1 MRAPEFWEKDG
12 VLGRALAPLGALYAL
27 AGRSRRRSAR
37 PERLPVPVICIG
49 NVTSGGTGKTPTALK
64 LADMLAAEGHKPWFL
79 TRGYGGRI
87 RGPVIVDPA
96 THGPA
101 QVGDE
106 ALLLA
111 AVFPTVVARDRVA
124 GGRLAIATG
133 ATVLV
138 MDDGFQNP
146 YLAKDLSIL
155 VFDGGVGI
163 GNGRVIPAG
172 PLRETLTEGVA
183 RADLAVIIG
192 EDLTGLRQRLA
203 DRLPILSGSLVP
215 NVEDAAALSG
225 KRAVAFAGIGRPG
238 KFFDTLKAVGVDLK
252 LGVSFADH
260 QVLKPADLADLRA
273 KASRQQAILVT
284 TAKDF
289 ARLPPA
295 QRHDI
300 AVLRVALEIEDPAP
314 LSDALRR
321 LR

>member
-1 MRAPEFWEKDG
+1 MRAPDFWEKDG
-12 VLGRALAPLGALYAL
+12 FLGRALAPLGALYAR
-27 AGRSRRRSAR
+27 AGRFRRRSAK

-64 LADMLAAEGHKPWFL
+64 VADMLAAEGQKPWFL
-79 TRGYGGRI
+79 TRGYGGRMI
-87 RGPVIVDPA
+87 GPVIVDPA
-96 THGPA
+96 VHGPE

-111 AVFPTVVARDRVA
+111 AVCPTVVARDRVA
-124 GGRLAIATG
+124 GGRLAIASG

-155 VFDGGVGI
+155 VFDGGAGI

-172 PLRETLTEGVA
+172 PLRESLAEGVA

-192 EDLTGLRQRLA
+192 EDLTGLRQQLA
-203 DRLPILSGSLVP
+203 DRLPILSGLLVP
-215 NVEDAAALSG
+215 NAEDAATLRG
-225 KRAVAFAGIGRPG
+225 KRALAFAGIGRPR
-238 KFFDTLKAVGVDLK
+238 KFFETLQAVGVDLSSA
-252 LGVSFADH
+252 VSFADH
-260 QVLKPADLADLRA
+260 QVLRTADLADLRA
-273 KASRQQAILVT
+273 KAARQQAMLVT

-314 LSDALRR
+314 LLDALRR